1 VTSGKPF
8 LVDFD
13 VTNPNIARVYDAF
26 LGGKDNFAA
35 DRAVVE
41 ETLRIVPDAAAGAA
55 ANREFLRRA
64 VWYLTSVASIEQ
76 FIDIGAGLP
85 AQDNVHEIAHQ
96 VNPGARVVYVD
107 NDPVVIRHAQALT
120 SHDRAVMVLPAD
132 ARYPEQ
138 ILDDP
143 AVRMFIDF
151 SRPVGVLMFS
161 ILHHIT
167 DEEDPA
173 EIAARFRAAMAPGSH
188 LAISSFRMPGPEHPE
203 DRAKARA
210 VQEVFNETL
219 GTGFWREHAEILT
232 WFGDWE
238 LIAPGLVPL
247 PEWRP
252 EKAPPACKDSTYYGF
267 VGGVAVKRQDQ
278 SST

>member
-8 LVDFD
+8 LLDFD
-13 VTNPNIARVYDAF
+13 VTKPNIARVYDAF

-64 VWYLTSVASIEQ
+64 VRHLTSEAGIEQ
-76 FIDIGAGLP
+76 FIDIGSGLP
-85 AQDNVHEIAHQ
+85 AQGNVHEIAHQ
-96 VNPGARVVYVD
+96 VNPGVRVVYVD

-120 SHDRAVMVLPAD
+120 SHDRAVTVVPAD
-132 ARYPEQ
+132 ARNPEQ

-143 AVRMFIDF
+143 GVRGFIDF

-167 DEEDPA
+167 DDEDPA
-173 EIAARFRAAMAPGSH
+173 GIAARFRAAVAPGSR
-188 LAISSFRMPGPEHPE
+188 LAISSFRMPGPEHPQ

-210 VQEVFNETL
+210 VQEVFNKTL
-219 GTGFWREHAEILT
+219 GTGFWREHADILK
-232 WFGDWE
+232 WFGNWE
-238 LIAPGLVPL
+238 PIAPGLVPL

-252 EKAPPACKDSTYYGF
+252 EKAPPARKDSTHYDF
-267 VGGVAVKRQDQ
+267 VGGVAVKR
-278 SST
+278 